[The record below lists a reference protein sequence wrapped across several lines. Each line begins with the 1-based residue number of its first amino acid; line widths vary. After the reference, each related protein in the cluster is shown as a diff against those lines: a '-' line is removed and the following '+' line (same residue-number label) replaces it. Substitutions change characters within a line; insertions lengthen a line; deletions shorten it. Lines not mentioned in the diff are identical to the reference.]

1 MELKKLFL
9 SIVVVGMIGTAAL
22 AVAPIGPPVANLAE
36 GQYAVGVSYTMSNL
50 EVEMADAVVTN
61 VGQKPVQNVEAMGYF
76 GHIGYGISDTW
87 CAHVALGMSEF
98 EAEADSIPVGGD
110 DFDGD
115 SKFTYAI
122 STKKTLHDNGTDT
135 KWGIAF
141 QYMKGSSKDT
151 VSSNSSFGNGSFT
164 TGGPATIDVDWHLM
178 QLAMGPSI
186 QVNPDVCVY
195 GGPFLM
201 FLEGDARAFS
211 AVKVEVEQEFEL
223 GGFIGTVI
231 NLGGNAGLNL
241 EFLFMSESWG
251 AGVGVM
257 FPL

>member
-1 MELKKLFL
+1 MEQRKLLL
-9 SIVVVGMIGTAAL
+9 SMMVVGMLSSAAL
-22 AVAPIGPPVANLAE
+22 AIAPIGPPVAGLAE
-36 GQYAVGVSYTMSNL
+36 GQYAVGVSYTMSSL
-50 EVEMADAVVTN
+50 EVEMADTVVPN
-61 VGQKPVQNVEAMGYF
+61 FGQRPVQNVDATGYF

-87 CAHVALGMSEF
+87 CAHVSLGMSDL
-98 EAEADSIPVGGD
+98 EADADSIPVGGR

-135 KWGIAF
+135 KWGVAL

-164 TGGPATIDVDWHLM
+164 TGSPATIDVEWHLM
-178 QLAMGPSI
+178 QLAMGPAI
-186 QVNPDVCVY
+186 QLNEDICLY

-201 FLEGDARAFS
+201 FLEGNARAFS
-211 AVKVEVEQEFEL
+211 SVKLELEQEFEL

-241 EFLFMSESWG
+241 EFLIMSESWG
-251 AGVGVM
+251 AGIGAT